1 MRKIIALVCIITTLC
16 SLFCAC
22 TKPADTES
30 GITTTDPAITPGET
44 TTDAATSETVAA
56 TTTEA
61 ETTIPQLPA
70 DEKSTVEFSSPA
82 ICTDVGKTVDLA
94 KYDVELKAKQI
105 TTADKLSW
113 TTSDPDIEIKDGR
126 YVKIE
131 KKGVFVLKASDGKNK
146 KDIYI
151 LSKLESESEYVL
163 YSNDFS
169 SMAGIDKI
177 QQTGGSATVSNGELV
192 LSAESSASSYVRV
205 LFPDYLSDFTSYVI
219 ETGLKMSS
227 PVNEKRWTS
236 IMFNVQNN
244 NYPYYQMAIR
254 SNAKLSN
261 GIELAE
267 RNSSNKWVVP
277 YTGSFTSAL
286 KAGTEYKLMLVV
298 NGIYAAAHIN
308 GMKVAEGTDLSNHT
322 YGRIGLQAN
331 GCKAVY
337 SDIKITLNTDEIKL
351 PVPSVDVRDVTSG
364 INAPT
369 SMISEI
375 NNKSDLDSIL
385 TNSPAAAILN
395 VDLSLNVLASNGSVI
410 TTVKKAL
417 EALDNKVIPVFR
429 PKDTAAAEKIGEYTA
444 NELLTD
450 VFVISDNADII
461 SKARSKNIKIR
472 GVLDFSA
479 KTGIEPLDVR
489 GRSNSAMANICL
501 ISSADATVK
510 NVNFL
515 QSLATVVWVKSNGD
529 SIDELVR
536 CITSGAYGVVTGD
549 RITLEKTLTGSI
561 FAKNTI
567 IRPVNVIG
575 HRGMPSIAQEN
586 TIKGSIAAVSHGAN
600 IVENDVYLTKDGVVV
615 VMHDSTLDRTTNG
628 SGKVEDLTYAQIS
641 QYKVD
646 SLAGVASE
654 PIPTLEDYMKEF
666 KGKDVIIYI
675 EIKSNKPEIVPAIKA
690 LIDKYDFYSQACVI
704 AFSEEQVQLVRKT
717 IPQISC
723 GFLSSSLSSLQG
735 ISSSVYEYSSTFNP
749 NQSLINK
756 ELLRDLYHRG
766 ISVWP
771 YTINDNTKFDEFFL
785 MGVSGI
791 TTNYANFVEQ
801 YVKTLS
807 ADKNE
812 YSFTAG
818 ASVDT
823 VLSALN
829 YKGEKVDTQNAE
841 IVVVSGNSS
850 ITFKDG
856 KLSAT
861 EKGDA
866 CVVFRISFKL
876 KNGQTAY
883 VYSQPVNV
891 SVK

>member
-1 MRKIIALVCIITTLC
+1 
-16 SLFCAC
+16 
-22 TKPADTES
+22 
-30 GITTTDPAITPGET
+30 
-44 TTDAATSETVAA
+44 
-56 TTTEA
+56 
-61 ETTIPQLPA
+61 
-70 DEKSTVEFSSPA
+70 
-82 ICTDVGKTVDLA
+82 
-94 KYDVELKAKQI
+94 
-105 TTADKLSW
+105 
-113 TTSDPDIEIKDGR
+113 
-126 YVKIE
+126 
-131 KKGVFVLKASDGKNK
+131 
-146 KDIYI
+146 
-151 LSKLESESEYVL
+151 
-163 YSNDFS
+163 
-169 SMAGIDKI
+169 
-177 QQTGGSATVSNGELV
+177 
-192 LSAESSASSYVRV
+192 
-205 LFPDYLSDFTSYVI
+205 
-219 ETGLKMSS
+219 
-227 PVNEKRWTS
+227 
-236 IMFNVQNN
+236 
-244 NYPYYQMAIR
+244 
-254 SNAKLSN
+254 
-261 GIELAE
+261 
-267 RNSSNKWVVP
+267 
-277 YTGSFTSAL
+277 
-286 KAGTEYKLMLVV
+286 
-298 NGIYAAAHIN
+298 
-308 GMKVAEGTDLSNHT
+308 
-322 YGRIGLQAN
+322 
-331 GCKAVY
+331 
-337 SDIKITLNTDEIKL
+337 
-351 PVPSVDVRDVTSG
+351 
-364 INAPT
+364 
-369 SMISEI
+369 
-375 NNKSDLDSIL
+375 
-385 TNSPAAAILN
+385 
-395 VDLSLNVLASNGSVI
+395 
-410 TTVKKAL
+410 
-417 EALDNKVIPVFR
+417 
-429 PKDTAAAEKIGEYTA
+429 
-444 NELLTD
+444 
-450 VFVISDNADII
+450 
-461 SKARSKNIKIR
+461 
-472 GVLDFSA
+472 
-479 KTGIEPLDVR
+479 
-489 GRSNSAMANICL
+489 MANICL